1 MATDAKQLILG
12 WCSVLDDLQPAGERS
27 EPDSEFALLLT
38 SGGAEVTVS
47 LPNGWDRLVL
57 TQGVDLADG
66 SGSIEADLPHL
77 EEQRPGPVTATAS
90 GGQVVISTWIVLDGL
105 TKHSLLSAVSDLSR
119 TRRAVL
125 RLAGAASDTS
135 EALSSQAAA
144 SDGTDQLPSEAAAT
158 ESAAG
163 EPQWAPA
170 AEAATPVGAAA
181 RDESPSPA
189 PAEAAAAAA
198 ASTGPA
204 PWAAGGGGSGYQPSP
219 ASQQPQYQQQQ
230 PAPAYQQQ
238 ATPTYPQQ
246 QASPGYQQGSGQG
259 YGGQTYASPA
269 AQPAAPAQSAWS
281 PGHKVPPQGMQAWA
295 APDPS
300 GAVVATLGGH
310 LPVQVAE
317 MRGAWAR
324 VICSNG
330 WTGWVDGRLLVA
342 GP

>member
-12 WCSVLDDLQPAGERS
+12 WCSVLDDLQLAGERS

-90 GGQVVISTWIVLDGL
+90 KGQVVVSTWIVLDGL

-119 TRRAVL
+119 TSRAVL
-125 RLAGAASDTS
+125 RLAGAASGSTATAQAAASDTS

-144 SDGTDQLPSEAAAT
+144 SDGLDQLPSEAAAT

-170 AEAATPVGAAA
+170 AE
-181 RDESPSPA
+181 
-189 PAEAAAAAA
+189 
-198 ASTGPA
+198 
-204 PWAAGGGGSGYQPSP
+204 
-219 ASQQPQYQQQQ
+219 
-230 PAPAYQQQ
+230 
-238 ATPTYPQQ
+238 
-246 QASPGYQQGSGQG
+246 
-259 YGGQTYASPA
+259 
-269 AQPAAPAQSAWS
+269 
-281 PGHKVPPQGMQAWA
+281 
-295 APDPS
+295 
-300 GAVVATLGGH
+300 
-310 LPVQVAE
+310 
-317 MRGAWAR
+317 
-324 VICSNG
+324 
-330 WTGWVDGRLLVA
+330 
-342 GP
+342 

>member
-12 WCSVLDDLQPAGERS
+12 WCSVLDDLQLAGERS

-57 TQGVDLADG
+57 TQGVEVADG
-66 SGSIEADLPHL
+66 TGSIEGDLPYL
-77 EEQRPGPVTATAS
+77 EEQRPGPVTATAA

-125 RLAGAASDTS
+125 RLAGAASGSTATARAAASDTS
-135 EALSSQAAA
+135 EAVSGEAAA
-144 SDGTDQLPSEAAAT
+144 SGGSDELPSEATAT
-158 ESAAG
+158 AESAAG

-170 AEAATPVGAAA
+170 AEAATPVGAA
-181 RDESPSPA
+181 
-189 PAEAAAAAA
+189 
-198 ASTGPA
+198 
-204 PWAAGGGGSGYQPSP
+204 GGSGSGYQPSP
-219 ASQQPQYQQQQ
+219 AYQQPAYQQQQ
-230 PAPAYQQQ
+230 PTPAYQQQ

-259 YGGQTYASPA
+259 YGGQAYASPA
-269 AQPAAPAQSAWS
+269 AQPAASAQSAWT